1 MTECHCQQTE
11 TRINDIEARL
21 RRLEALLPG
30 ALTPPVEA
38 PAHPY
43 KAEIPLVFNPVF
55 RLQILA
61 GKKKCTFRQ
70 NRWGMV
76 GSSFCIDD
84 KSFRITDVFQTT
96 LENYILNYWQ
106 DAGFYDSEECR
117 EFFEARYLTPGGNRA
132 PFESVLG
139 YVHEFEKVGQ

>member
-11 TRINDIEARL
+11 SRINDIEARL

-30 ALTPPVEA
+30 ALTPQVEA

-43 KAEIPLVFNPVF
+43 KAEIPLVFNPF
-55 RLQILA
+55 HRLQILA
-61 GKKKCTFRQ
+61 GKKTVTFRQ

-76 GSSFCIDD
+76 GSSFSIDD
-84 KSFRITDVFQTT
+84 KSFRISDIHETN
-96 LENYILNYWQ
+96 LENYVTNYWQ
-106 DAGFYDSEECR
+106 DAGFLNSEEAR

-132 PFESVLG
+132 PFDRVLG

>member
-11 TRINDIEARL
+11 SRIDDIEARL

-30 ALTPPVEA
+30 ALTQVENP

-61 GKKKCTFRQ
+61 GKKTVTFRQ

-76 GSSFCIDD
+76 GSSFCIDN
-84 KSFRITDVFQTT
+84 KSFRITDIHQTT

-106 DAGFYDSEECR
+106 DAGFYDSEEAR
-117 EFFEARYLTPGGNRA
+117 EFFEARYLSPDDGKPAFDRV
-132 PFESVLG
+132 FG
-139 YVHEFEKVGQ
+139 YIHEFEKVA